1 MSRIAKQN
9 TGAFF
14 ILKKTS
20 ESSIRTNKGKDMS
33 IFSFFKHKLPGSS
46 IHYRIQ
52 PRKVKFDWK
61 ETPVDWIPNQPF
73 ASYFINEI
81 NNILPAGEF
90 WFCRLYNKVLPQIT
104 DEKLKQDVQ
113 AFIRQEAMHAN
124 AHTSANKEYLSARNI
139 DIQRNLDIMNF
150 LFSKLLADKP
160 LDYEVPKALQHQWDL
175 FRLGVI
181 ATVEHMTCVLG
192 KYALYNKKWEELGAD
207 PEMVDLVKWHGAEE
221 IEHRTVA
228 FDLYRHLGG
237 GYIARY
243 YLSVAVIAG
252 VLGLWVDGAAHIMK
266 QDPRFADKNPSLW
279 HPWIWLEW
287 LKQGRKDNQVLPSP
301 IWLVAQQID
310 YLMPWYDPVKEGST
324 GDAVQYLD
332 QSPAA
337 KRALLTA
344 A

>member
-1 MSRIAKQN
+1 MSMLS
-9 TGAFF
+9 F
-14 ILKKTS
+14 LKK
-20 ESSIRTNKGKDMS
+20 
-33 IFSFFKHKLPGSS
+33 KLPGSS
-46 IHYRIQ
+46 IDYRIQ
-52 PRKVKFDWK
+52 PRKVKFVWQN
-61 ETPVDWIPNQPF
+61 TPVDWIPNQPF

-104 DEKLKQDVQ
+104 DEKLKLDVQ

-124 AHTSANKEYLSARNI
+124 AHQSANKEYLSARHI
-139 DIQRNLDIMNF
+139 DIQRNLDIMNVVF
-150 LFSKLLADKP
+150 TKALADKP
-160 LDYEVPKALQHQWDL
+160 FDLTVPAALEKHWDL

-192 KYALYNKKWEELGAD
+192 KYALYNQKWQQLGAD
-207 PEMVDLVKWHGAEE
+207 PEMLDLVKWHGAEE

-243 YLSVAVIAG
+243 YLSVAVIIG

-266 QDPRFADKNPSLW
+266 QDPRFAEYKPSLFR
-279 HPWIWLEW
+279 PWIWLEW
-287 LKQGRKDNQVLPSP
+287 YKQARQDQQLLPSP
-301 IWLVAQQID
+301 IWLIAQQID

-324 GDAVQYLD
+324 DDAVAYLNR
-332 QSPAA
+332 SPAA
-337 KRALLTA
+337 KRALQTA

>member
-1 MSRIAKQN
+1 
-9 TGAFF
+9 
-14 ILKKTS
+14 
-20 ESSIRTNKGKDMS
+20 
-33 IFSFFKHKLPGSS
+33 
-46 IHYRIQ
+46 
-52 PRKVKFDWK
+52 
-61 ETPVDWIPNQPF
+61 PVDWIPNQPF

-90 WFCRLYNKVLPQIT
+90 WFCRLYNKVLPRIT

-139 DIQRNLDIMNF
+139 DIQRNLDIMNY
-150 LFSKLLADKP
+150 LFTTALADKP
-160 LDYEVPKALQHQWDL
+160 FDKEVPQFLQEQWDL

-192 KYALYNKKWEELGAD
+192 KYALYNKRWEELGAD
-207 PEMVDLVKWHGAEE
+207 PEMVDLVKWHGSEE

-237 GYIARY
+237 GYMPRY
-243 YLSVAVIAG
+243 YLSLAVIVL

-266 QDPRFADKNPSLW
+266 QDPRFADAAKSRFFPAW
-279 HPWIWLEW
+279 VALEW
-287 LKQGRKDNQVLPSP
+287 YKISRKDNQVLPNP
-301 IWLVAQQID
+301 IWLIAQQID

-324 GDAVQYLD
+324 EDAVSYLS

-337 KRALLTA
+337 KRAELQA

>member
-1 MSRIAKQN
+1 
-9 TGAFF
+9 
-14 ILKKTS
+14 
-20 ESSIRTNKGKDMS
+20 
-33 IFSFFKHKLPGSS
+33 
-46 IHYRIQ
+46 
-52 PRKVKFDWK
+52 FDWK
-61 ETPVDWIPNQPF
+61 DTPVDWIPNQPF

-90 WFCRLYNKVLPQIT
+90 WFCRLYNKVLPRIT

-139 DIQRNLDIMNF
+139 DIQRNLDIMNY
-150 LFSKLLADKP
+150 LFTTALADKP
-160 LDYEVPKALQHQWDL
+160 FDKEVPQFLQEQWDL

-192 KYALYNKKWEELGAD
+192 KYALYNKRWEELGAD
-207 PEMVDLVKWHGAEE
+207 PEMVDLVKWHGSEE

-237 GYIARY
+237 GYIPRY
-243 YLSVAVIAG
+243 YLSLAVIVL

-266 QDPRFADKNPSLW
+266 QDPRFADAAKSRFFPAW
-279 HPWIWLEW
+279 VALEW
-287 LKQGRKDNQVLPSP
+287 YKISRKDNQVLPNP
-301 IWLVAQQID
+301 IWLIAQQID

-324 GDAVQYLD
+324 EDAVSYLS

-337 KRALLTA
+337 KRAELQA

>member
-1 MSRIAKQN
+1 MKLLS
-9 TGAFF
+9 F
-14 ILKKTS
+14 LK
-20 ESSIRTNKGKDMS
+20 NKA
-33 IFSFFKHKLPGSS
+33 LGSS
-46 IHYRIQ
+46 IDYKIL

-61 ETPVDWIPNQPF
+61 ATPVDWIPNQPF

-90 WFCRLYNKVLPQIT
+90 WFCRLYNKVLPRIT

-139 DIQRNLDIMNF
+139 DIQRNLDIMNY
-150 LFSKLLADKP
+150 LFTTALADKP
-160 LDYEVPKALQHQWDL
+160 FDKEVPQFLQEQWDL

-192 KYALYNKKWEELGAD
+192 KYALYNKRWEELGAD
-207 PEMVDLVKWHGAEE
+207 PEMVDLVKWHGSEE

-237 GYIARY
+237 GYIPRY
-243 YLSVAVIAG
+243 YLSLAVIVL

-266 QDPRFADKNPSLW
+266 QDPRFADAAKSRFFPAW
-279 HPWIWLEW
+279 VALEW
-287 LKQGRKDNQVLPSP
+287 YKISRKDNQVLPNP
-301 IWLVAQQID
+301 IWLIAQQID

-324 GDAVQYLD
+324 EDAVSYLS

-337 KRALLTA
+337 KRAELQA

>member
-1 MSRIAKQN
+1 
-9 TGAFF
+9 
-14 ILKKTS
+14 
-20 ESSIRTNKGKDMS
+20 
-33 IFSFFKHKLPGSS
+33 
-46 IHYRIQ
+46 
-52 PRKVKFDWK
+52 
-61 ETPVDWIPNQPF
+61 NQPF

-90 WFCRLYNKVLPQIT
+90 WFCRLYNKVLPRIT

-139 DIQRNLDIMNF
+139 DIQRNLDIMNY
-150 LFSKLLADKP
+150 LFTTALADKP
-160 LDYEVPKALQHQWDL
+160 FDKEVPQFLQEQWDL

-192 KYALYNKKWEELGAD
+192 KYALYNKRWEELGAD
-207 PEMVDLVKWHGAEE
+207 PEMVDLVKWHGSEE

-237 GYIARY
+237 GYIPRY
-243 YLSVAVIAG
+243 YLSLAVIVL

-266 QDPRFADKNPSLW
+266 QDPRFADAAKSRFFPAW
-279 HPWIWLEW
+279 VALEW
-287 LKQGRKDNQVLPSP
+287 YKISRKDNQVLPNP
-301 IWLVAQQID
+301 IWLIAQQSD

-324 GDAVQYLD
+324 EDAVSYLS

-337 KRALLTA
+337 KRAELQA